1 MGDDA
6 ALDATDGPAGEDL
19 DFRML
24 AESGRC
30 AWGIY
35 RAAIARW
42 ARVLDR
48 PRPPPTY
55 PDAGGALRLS
65 PRFVEWLMGLPPG
78 WVTDVAGL
86 PWGAQIRTL
95 GNGVVPL
102 QAQTALRTLL
112 GDAGLCPA
120 SAAEPAA
127 AGRADSAGRW
137 AA

>member
-1 MGDDA
+1 MGGDA
-6 ALDATDGPAGEDL
+6 SVDATDGPAGEDL
-19 DFRML
+19 DFRTL

-30 AWGIY
+30 EWGIY
-35 RAAIARW
+35 RAAIQRW

-48 PRPPPTY
+48 PAPPPTY
-55 PDAGGALRLS
+55 PDTGGAPRLS

-86 PWGAQIRTL
+86 PWGAQIRAL

-102 QAQTALRTLL
+102 QAQTALRMLL
-112 GDAGLCPA
+112 RDAGLC
-120 SAAEPAA
+120 AADA
-127 AGRADSAGRW
+127 AGPVAAGCADSAGRW